1 MERAKFFH
9 FRIKIFKK
17 NIVIKNLLKT
27 TKIITKFDYIY
38 KLTYGTMMAYYLQVY
53 WVIHPIKKR
62 KINKNHAFFES
73 NLITFDF
80 KKIPLSQINSQISFK
95 I

>member
-27 TKIITKFDYIY
+27 TEIITKFDYIY
-38 KLTYGTMMAYYLQVY
+38 KLTYGTMMAYYL
-53 WVIHPIKKR
+53 
-62 KINKNHAFFES
+62 
-73 NLITFDF
+73 
-80 KKIPLSQINSQISFK
+80 
-95 I
+95 